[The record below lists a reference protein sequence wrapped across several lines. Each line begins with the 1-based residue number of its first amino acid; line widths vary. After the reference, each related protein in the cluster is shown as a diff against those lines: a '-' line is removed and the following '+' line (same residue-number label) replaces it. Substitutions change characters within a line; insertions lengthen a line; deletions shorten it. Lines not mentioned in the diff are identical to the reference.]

1 MPLLFSYLLFLIS
14 SCQSPSPEVGK
25 GNQVVPSPALRIE
38 ESSFTRYPLL
48 VSSDYGSSWQNGSRN
63 LPDDISVSFLEQKGE
78 EIVIATNNKGLWISR
93 DQFNRWQQIGTEL
106 PSLKVNALHID
117 GDNVYVGVFRK
128 GIYHS
133 PDEGASWQSLN
144 YDLPTLSIQAIY
156 EYEGYLFVG
165 TDIGIYRSKKGSSH
179 WEAVHTG
186 PQVLSMYG
194 YNGKLVAG
202 SSQGTLLSENGGKS
216 WRWIRQEGAV
226 HYTHNIGRRVY
237 ELVLNGDLIYS
248 DDWGK
253 TWQETFYQPREG
265 SYVYEIV
272 QVGDSLL
279 LSNNYGV
286 HRSADNGLS
295 WNLIYPTEKMVFFDF
310 LVINGT
316 LYGGTR
322 TWDEYRKRKR

>member
-1 MPLLFSYLLFLIS
+1 MIIKHILPLLFSYLLFLIS
-14 SCQSPSPEVGK
+14 SCQSPSHEVGK

-156 EYEGYLFVG
+156 EY
-165 TDIGIYRSKKGSSH
+165 
-179 WEAVHTG
+179 
-186 PQVLSMYG
+186 
-194 YNGKLVAG
+194 
-202 SSQGTLLSENGGKS
+202 
-216 WRWIRQEGAV
+216 
-226 HYTHNIGRRVY
+226 
-237 ELVLNGDLIYS
+237 
-248 DDWGK
+248 
-253 TWQETFYQPREG
+253 
-265 SYVYEIV
+265 
-272 QVGDSLL
+272 
-279 LSNNYGV
+279 
-286 HRSADNGLS
+286 
-295 WNLIYPTEKMVFFDF
+295 
-310 LVINGT
+310 
-316 LYGGTR
+316 
-322 TWDEYRKRKR
+322 